1 MSWKN
6 NLMVSAFTFG
16 MKWLEKNVKITAW
29 GSFLN
34 CLYLYYFLLLQ
45 QKNVMKTT
53 WGVLDPP
60 VGNTRLSVVRLVA
73 SLLQS
78 NTHSI
83 NIELVNLNTLGVIL
97 VSASFITSVMSNES
111 MWQKE
116 YSSYYITST
125 EPFVLWAL
133 DFKINQMTNVWDTNT
148 NTQGK
153 ICCYLNCGHSK
164 LNVIF
169 SLCFLVFFPMTG
181 G

>member
-1 MSWKN
+1 
-6 NLMVSAFTFG
+6 MVSAFTFG
-16 MKWLEKNVKITAW
+16 IIWVEFFLKITAW
-29 GSFLN
+29 GSFIN

-97 VSASFITSVMSNES
+97 VSASCLTSPCGRKN
-111 MWQKE
+111 
-116 YSSYYITST
+116 
-125 EPFVLWAL
+125 VLHIAQHPVVHLSFGPWTP
-133 DFKINQMTNVWDTNT
+133 KSV
-148 NTQGK
+148 K
-153 ICCYLNCGHSK
+153 
-164 LNVIF
+164 
-169 SLCFLVFFPMTG
+169 
-181 G
+181 